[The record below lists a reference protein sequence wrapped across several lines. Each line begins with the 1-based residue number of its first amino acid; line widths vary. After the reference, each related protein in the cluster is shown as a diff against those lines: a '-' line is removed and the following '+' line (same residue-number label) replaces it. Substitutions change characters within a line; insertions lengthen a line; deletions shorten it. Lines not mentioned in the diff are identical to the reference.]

1 VSLKT
6 SDWSVNNIVIAKV
19 SDEKDLNWLYT

>member
-1 VSLKT
+1 MSLKT
-6 SDWSVNNIVIAKV
+6 SDWSVNKTIIAKL